1 MSKLKSVIKVSE
13 PFTKAHTLCWKRAI
27 NNTTN
32 PHIRLPINKAAAAVC
47 QFLPTAI
54 SGSRLCAVFANS
66 TNIVANW
73 VKKQHKIDE
82 NSSIVF
88 KWQILAKEST
98 I

>member
-1 MSKLKSVIKVSE
+1 MPVIASG
-13 PFTKAHTLCWKRAI
+13 HLC
-27 NNTTN
+27 
-32 PHIRLPINKAAAAVC
+32 V
-47 QFLPTAI
+47 
-54 SGSRLCAVFANS
+54 VFANG
-66 TNIVANW
+66 TNMVANW